1 MKKALLAGVVVA
13 LVLVPVMVATAAK
26 KKPKVAV
33 MEIED
38 RSKKFDADTM
48 ANATDIFRSEL
59 SATQRFVVID
69 KTSQQAKMK
78 EAIKAGK
85 KESFEKCQGRNCEIP
100 LGQTLAADNI
110 LKATVSCLGKRC
122 TLAAEMI
129 SIAKEATVAGATGE
143 FDGTPEGM
151 LPAIKKVVG
160 EMADTAGGDYNV
172 EELDVKTLYEQAQ
185 EADRN
190 GTDEP
195 EKAIEAWK
203 KVEEIDTNNPYK
215 TLAKTKAREWQT
227 YINQKA
233 ELEKG
238 HDEDVGRL
246 IMTLPDKSVG
256 FEVKKKSLLA
266 FKEKYSKVYGEN
278 DYQTVLMAVAD
289 QKLRQRLEK
298 AMLPGTADEADNPD
312 LDMVTIPAGTFT
324 MGCTGDDCSDDCEN
338 KHKVSLNEFKM
349 DKYEVTIEKYRTCVD
364 AGKCPAPAD
373 FKDCNWAAQ
382 TKEDHPVNC
391 VSWQDADAFCKWQG
405 KRLPTE
411 AEREKA
417 ARGEK
422 SLVYPWGDQVAE
434 CRFVVMDMGTP
445 GCQKNGTHDIKA
457 KDRGQSPYGLFNMI
471 GNVAEWVTDWY
482 DDDIYPSGERK
493 NPVCT
498 SGNKKQ
504 EKVFRGGSW
513 KTSVQ
518 AKLKCYSR
526 DKLPMTQ
533 KNPEIGFRC
542 AK

>member
-1 MKKALLAGVVVA
+1 MKKALFTGMLVA
-13 LVLVPVMVATAAK
+13 LVLVPVMVLTAAK

-38 RSKKFDADTM
+38 RSKKFDADTV
-48 ANATDIFRSEL
+48 ANATDIFRSQL
-59 SATQRFVVID
+59 SSTGRFIVID

-160 EMADTAGGDYNV
+160 EMAETAGGDYTV

-185 EADRN
+185 ECDKN

-203 KVEEIDTNNPYK
+203 KVEEIDSNNPYK

-233 ELEKG
+233 ELEKA
-238 HDEDVGRL
+238 HDEDVGKL
-246 IMTLPDKSVG
+246 IMSLPDMSVG
-256 FEVKKKSLLA
+256 FETKKKLLAA

-298 AMLPGTADEADNPD
+298 AMLPGGADEETCEA
-312 LDMVTIPAGTFT
+312 DMVTIPAGWFK
-324 MGCTGDDCSDDCEN
+324 MGCSGDECIPDT
-338 KHKVSLNEFKM
+338 KPPHKVYLNEFKI
-349 DKYEVTIEKYRTCVD
+349 DKYEVSQEKYRACVD

-373 FKDCNWAAQ
+373 FKECNWAAQ

-411 AEREKA
+411 AEWEKA

-422 SLVYPWGDQVAE
+422 GAIYPWGDQPAE
-434 CRFVVMDMGTP
+434 CRYAVMDMGTP
-445 GCQKNGTHDIKA
+445 GCQKNSTHDIKA
-457 KDRGQSPYGLFNMI
+457 KDRGQSPYGVFNMV

-482 DDDIYPSGERK
+482 DDDVYPSGEIK

-513 KTSVQ
+513 KCSLQ
-518 AKLKCYSR
+518 SKLCTYSR

-533 KNPEIGFRC
+533 KNPEVGFRC

>member
-1 MKKALLAGVVVA
+1 MRKALFAVVVVA
-13 LVLVPVMVATAAK
+13 LALVPVMTLTAAK

-59 SATQRFVVID
+59 SASQRFVVID

-151 LPAIKKVVG
+151 LPAIKKVVR
-160 EMADTAGGDYNV
+160 EMAETAGGDYNV
-172 EELDVKTLYEQAQ
+172 EELDVKTLYEQAM
-185 EADRN
+185 EADKN

-203 KVEEIDTNNPYK
+203 KVEEIDSNNPYK

-233 ELEKG
+233 ELEKA
-238 HDEDVGRL
+238 HDEDVGKL
-246 IMTLPDKSVG
+246 IMLLPDMSVG
-256 FEVKKKSLLA
+256 FEAKKKALLA
-266 FKEKYSKVYGEN
+266 FKEKYAKVYGEN

-298 AMLPGTADEADNPD
+298 AMLPGAADEAANSDA
-312 LDMVTIPAGTFT
+312 DMVTVPAGAFT
-324 MGCTGDDCSDDCEN
+324 MGCKGDGCPKDAQPP
-338 KHKVSLNEFKM
+338 HKVYLAEYKI
-349 DKYEVTIEKYRTCVD
+349 DKYEVSQEKYRACVD

-382 TKEDHPVNC
+382 TREDHPVNC
-391 VSWQDADAFCKWQG
+391 VAWKDADAFCKWQG

-411 AEREKA
+411 AEWEKA

-422 SLVYPWGDQVAE
+422 NLVYPWGEQTAE
-434 CRFVVMDMGTP
+434 CRYAVIDMGTP
-445 GCQKNGTHDIKA
+445 GCQKNSTHEIKA

-471 GNVAEWVTDWY
+471 GNVAEWVADWY
-482 DDDIYPSGERK
+482 DDDYPSGDLK
-493 NPVCT
+493 NPT
-498 SGNKKQ
+498 GPKSGK
-504 EKVFRGGSW
+504 ERILRGGSW
-513 KTSVQ
+513 KSSVQ
-518 AKLKCYSR
+518 EKLKGYSR
-526 DKLPMTQ
+526 EKATPGT
-533 KNPEIGFRC
+533 KTPETGIRC

>member
-1 MKKALLAGVVVA
+1 MKKALLAGVAVA
-13 LVLVPVMVATAAK
+13 LVLVPVMVLTAAK

-38 RSKKFDADTM
+38 RSKKFDADTIGS
-48 ANATDIFRSEL
+48 ATDIFRSEL

-151 LPAIKKVVG
+151 LPAIKKVVR
-160 EMADTAGGDYNV
+160 EMAETAGGDYNV
-172 EELDVKTLYEQAQ
+172 EELDVKTLYEQAV
-185 EADRN
+185 EADKN

-203 KVEEIDTNNPYK
+203 KVEEIDSNNPYK

-233 ELEKG
+233 ELEKA
-238 HDEDVGRL
+238 HDEDVGKL
-246 IMTLPDKSVG
+246 IMLLPDMSVG
-256 FEVKKKSLLA
+256 FEPKKKALLE
-266 FKEKYSKVYGEN
+266 FKDKYGKVYGEN

-298 AMLPGTADEADNPD
+298 AMLPGTADEQDNPD
-312 LDMVTIPAGTFT
+312 IDMITIPAGAFT
-324 MGCTGDDCSDDCEN
+324 MGCKGDDCPDDA
-338 KHKVSLNEFKM
+338 KPAHKVNLGEFKI
-349 DKYEVTIEKYRTCVD
+349 DKYEVSLEKYRACVD

-391 VSWQDADAFCKWQG
+391 VSWKDADAFCKWQG

-411 AEREKA
+411 AEWEKA

-422 SLVYPWGDQVAE
+422 NLVYPWGDQPAE
-434 CRFVVMDMGTP
+434 CRYAVMDMGTP
-445 GCQKNGTHDIKA
+445 GCQKNSTHEITA
-457 KDRGQSPYGLFNMI
+457 KERGQSPYGLFNLI
-471 GNVAEWVTDWY
+471 GNVAEWVADWY
-482 DDDIYPSGERK
+482 DDGYSSGEVK
-493 NPVCT
+493 NPT
-498 SGNKKQ
+498 GPKSGK
-504 EKVFRGGSW
+504 ERVLRGGSW
-513 KTSVQ
+513 KGSVQ
-518 AKLKCYSR
+518 SKLKAYSR
-526 DKLPMTQ
+526 DKAAPNAKT
-533 KNPEIGFRC
+533 PETGIRC